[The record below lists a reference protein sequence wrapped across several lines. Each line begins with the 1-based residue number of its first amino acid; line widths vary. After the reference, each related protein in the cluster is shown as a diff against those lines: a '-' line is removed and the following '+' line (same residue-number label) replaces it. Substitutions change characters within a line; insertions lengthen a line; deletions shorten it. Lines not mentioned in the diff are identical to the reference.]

1 MNVNAFIAA
10 FVVSSSV
17 LLALASTGAGASS
30 LVTATQATTAPA
42 TAAPATIASG
52 AAAGSAAATEWNF
65 RVYLDDTPIGRHRFT
80 LQRKGDEAEL
90 RSDARFEV
98 KLLFITAYRY
108 AHQAD
113 ERWRGNCLTGLNAST
128 DDDGRRSVVQAQPT
142 DLPAPRLN
150 VSGPK
155 ERLSLVGCVMSYA
168 YWNPDILRQGRLL
181 NAQTGEYEAVQV
193 ADLGEQTVTVRGVV
207 VPARRYRIAGPK
219 NPIDLWYS
227 PAREWLALE
236 AAVDGG
242 RRLKYRIE

>member
-1 MNVNAFIAA
+1 MSKNGFIAA
-10 FVVSSSV
+10 TGF
-17 LLALASTGAGASS
+17 LMALASGAGLSNTPANP
-30 LVTATQATTAPA
+30 APA
-42 TAAPATIASG
+42 THVGNAPNAATGGTAAPS
-52 AAAGSAAATEWNF
+52 EWNF

-80 LQRKGDEAEL
+80 LQRKGDEAQL
-90 RSDARFEV
+90 RSEARFEV

-108 AHQAD
+108 AHQAE
-113 ERWRGNCLTGLNAST
+113 ERWRGNCLAGLSANT
-128 DDDGRRSVVQAQPT
+128 DDDGRRSVVEVQPAGS
-142 DLPAPRLN
+142 PGGRLS
-150 VSGPK
+150 VTGPK
-155 ERLSLVGCVMSYA
+155 ERLSLDGCVMSYA

-193 ADLGEQTVTVRGVV
+193 ADLGEQSVTVRGVP

-227 PAREWLALE
+227 PTREWLALE